1 MAGCRSTVTTFLAG
15 LTLVAVPLAALAAP
29 YPDKPIRLIV
39 TFVPGGGADIV
50 GRYIADKLS
59 RSLGQPVIVE
69 NRPGAG
75 GQIGVNAGR
84 ASASDGHTLTL
95 ISSSYTVNPGLYSLK
110 YDPVADVTP
119 IVQVS
124 KGPLILV
131 SHADFA
137 PRNVAEIIA
146 LARAKPG
153 ALTFASSGAGSVIHL
168 AGERFGA
175 NAMVELRHIPY
186 KGGGAALNDV
196 ISKQVDLYFAASA
209 SALPLINAGKLKA
222 YAVTSSERLPALP
235 AVPTISE
242 SGLPGYD
249 VTLWYGIVGP
259 KGMPA
264 DIVKRVNGEVNR
276 ILAQPETATKF
287 ATDGAAP
294 AGGTPQQFA
303 ALIAREVKAW
313 STIVTKLGIK
323 PD

>member
-1 MAGCRSTVTTFLAG
+1 MLGV
-15 LTLVAVPLAALAAP
+15 VPLLAKSAP

-59 RSLGQPVIVE
+59 RSIGQPVIVE

-84 ASASDGHTLTL
+84 ASAPDGYTLTL
-95 ISSSYTVNPGLYSLK
+95 ISSSYTVNPSLYSLK
-110 YDPVADVTP
+110 YDPVADITP
-119 IVQVS
+119 VVQIS

-131 SHADFA
+131 SHPKFA

-146 LARAKPG
+146 SARAKPG
-153 ALTFASSGAGSVIHL
+153 ALTFASSGTGSVIHL

-175 NAMVELRHIPY
+175 DAKVQLRHIPY

-196 ISKQVDLYFAASA
+196 VSKQVDLYFAASA
-209 SALPLINAGKLKA
+209 SALPLIKAGKLKA
-222 YAVTSSERLPALP
+222 YAVTSTERLPALP
-235 AVPTISE
+235 AVPTVAE
-242 SGLPGYD
+242 SGLSGYD

-264 DIVKRVNGEVNR
+264 DVVKRLNSELNR
-276 ILAQPETATKF
+276 ILAQPETATKL
-287 ATDGAAP
+287 AADGAAP

-303 ALIAREVKAW
+303 TLIQREVQMW
-313 STIVTKLGIK
+313 SNVVTKLGIK